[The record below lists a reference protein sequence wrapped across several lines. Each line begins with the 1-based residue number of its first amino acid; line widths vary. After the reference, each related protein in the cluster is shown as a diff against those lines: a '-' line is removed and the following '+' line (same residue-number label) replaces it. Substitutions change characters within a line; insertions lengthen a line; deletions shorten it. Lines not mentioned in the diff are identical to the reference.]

1 MITKTQQWQ
10 LIMKATAEMSQV
22 HTAANNKGKSK
33 LEVNQERPG
42 KKNKWTVRN
51 LSTINICCSVY
62 LPGKLNH
69 YRSYTPG
76 IHLRPNNEH
85 I

>member
-42 KKNKWTVRN
+42 KK
-51 LSTINICCSVY
+51 INELWEI
-62 LPGKLNH
+62 
-69 YRSYTPG
+69 
-76 IHLRPNNEH
+76 
-85 I
+85 